1 MRIGNAQ
8 SFVEFNFEEIV
19 PEQSQRAGDTS
30 CSVAV
35 SCNGFAGGVESVW
48 FARDDIKRFLS
59 DLEAFEAQRQGSV
72 NLLNMSSPSEYS
84 PLRFE
89 IFSVNRLG
97 HLAVR
102 ADLLKISY
110 GNNLTPSTISVS
122 FAVDSGM
129 LNSILE
135 DFRELFNST
144 QRRL

>member
-1 MRIGNAQ
+1 M
-8 SFVEFNFEEIV
+8 
-19 PEQSQRAGDTS
+19 
-30 CSVAV
+30 
-35 SCNGFAGGVESVW
+35 SCNGFAGRVESVW
-48 FARDDIKRFLS
+48 FASDDIKRFLS